1 MKVIKIPNPCYGAEL
16 ISTTEPVNF
25 YGLRLP
31 FKPSVKQLTQYAL
44 SQKHTT
50 YKSWK
55 TKNTTFDDEALEKLG
70 GKYPKDQLYPKVR
83 DYREIDRARGTYVDG
98 KGFTVAKDG
107 RVHATFTHNTSTLRF
122 AAENPPIQ
130 QIPRSGEQSDGSS
143 ETPLYDKI
151 RGLFIASEG
160 HTLLARDFSGIEA
173 RLVAYLAGD
182 RDLLRLTGI
191 GNAPHAFVVA
201 QHLKIP
207 FDLGWDD
214 EKIAFTA
221 KSIKAKHNVLYNSCK
236 TALYTSLYL
245 GGPAELVRSY
255 PKLFKT
261 LEEAREIQEI
271 ILGSEDKNKVRH
283 GGAFPLIAKWQENTW
298 KEAHRLGYLK
308 CPDGFKHYYWQAGKS
323 VFSKKSNAWVTTIG
337 PEGKSAISMR
347 PQHLGALCMSLTIKG
362 AWDSWLGPFMRLTI
376 HDELFLEV
384 KENEVHE
391 ANVELKKIMEQ
402 PNRFLPLPKDWGLG
416 ENLIIYTEGKAGP
429 KWSSMV
435 KLAV

>member
-1 MKVIKIPNPCYGAEL
+1 MV
-16 ISTTEPVNF
+16 STTEPVNF

-44 SQKHTT
+44 SQKHAT

-70 GKYPKDQLYPKVR
+70 GKYPEDQLYPKVR

-98 KGFTVAKDG
+98 KGFQVASDG
-107 RVHATFTHNTSTLRF
+107 RCHPVFTHTPSTLRF
-122 AAENPPIQ
+122 AAQNPPIQ
-130 QIPRSGEQSDGSS
+130 QIPRSGEDANS

-151 RGLFIASEG
+151 RGLFIAAKG
-160 HTLLARDFSGIEA
+160 YTLLARDFSGIEG

-182 RDLLRLTGI
+182 KDLLRLTGI

-201 QHLKIP
+201 QTLKIP
-207 FDLGWDD
+207 FDLSWDD
-214 EKIAFTA
+214 EKIGEIA
-221 KSIKAKHNVLYNSCK
+221 KKIKKDHTVLYTSCK

-255 PKLFKT
+255 PKLFPSV
-261 LEEAREIQEI
+261 EEAKRIQDI
-271 ILGSEDKNKVRH
+271 IW
-283 GGAFPLIAKWQENTW
+283 GAFPLIPKWQENTW

-323 VFSKKSNAWVTTIG
+323 VFSKKANAWVTTIG

-376 HDELFLEV
+376 HDELFMEIPLDKIDES
-384 KENEVHE
+384 
-391 ANVELKKIMEQ
+391 NVELKRIMET
-402 PNRFLPLPKDWGLG
+402 PNPFLPLPKDWGLG
-416 ENLIIYTEGKAGP
+416 ENLVIYTEGKAGP
-429 KWSSMV
+429 RWSEMK
-435 KLAV
+435 KLSL